1 MKITDD
7 ILKALHRTV
16 EGFGSPEEFANKANV
31 NITTIANYL
40 SRKTKSI
47 KDDTWEKI
55 YPHIKPYLPKN
66 GEAKGD
72 HLTGHLTSDQKI
84 LLDAFVELPRALQN
98 KKLIEMVELAR
109 QELQNKRH

>member
-16 EGFGSPEEFANKANV
+16 EGFGSPEEFAEKANV
-31 NITTIANYL
+31 SINTIANYL
-40 SRKTKSI
+40 SRKTRSI

-55 YPHIKPYLPKN
+55 YPHVKPYLPKSD
-66 GEAKGD
+66 EEKGS
-72 HLTGHLTSDQKI
+72 HLTGNLTSDQKI
-84 LLDAFVELPRALQN
+84 LLDAFVELPKELKN

-109 QELQNKRH
+109 DEIQKKRR